1 MIVDGANCT
10 EIFLRFCCGSWSS
23 QSYLKVLYLED
34 PNARKL
40 KMTHYVVEWVII
52 SLSCYNTSSH

>member
-10 EIFLRFCCGSWSS
+10 EIFLRFCCGSRSF
-23 QSYLKVLYLED
+23 QSYLKILYLED

-40 KMTHYVVEWVII
+40 KMTHYVVE
-52 SLSCYNTSSH
+52 